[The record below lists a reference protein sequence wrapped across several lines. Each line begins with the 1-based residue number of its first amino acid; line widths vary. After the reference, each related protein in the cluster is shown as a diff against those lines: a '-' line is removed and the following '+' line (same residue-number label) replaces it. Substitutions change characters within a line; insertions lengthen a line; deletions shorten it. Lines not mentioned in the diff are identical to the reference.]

1 MRSTLIRDFALKRI
15 CKYLSRVGDV
25 TNYSWWGYSMDV
37 DQFGYSYGIMKFY
50 GTNYYEHMGF
60 YLGYGYN
67 MALLVNEKSGIAD
80 FWGQHPESHRLDFF
94 FPSRQMA
101 SWLLLKWL
109 RYPEPTDSKSLQDI
123 NFGETTN
130 HIFARKIKAMLLWST
145 SSFHSAGFD
154 FLLVEEQTPYDH
166 LQTARPPGLQ
176 GRRCQGRQGWPWI
189 RSDDLAVALG

>member
-1 MRSTLIRDFALKRI
+1 
-15 CKYLSRVGDV
+15 
-25 TNYSWWGYSMDV
+25 
-37 DQFGYSYGIMKFY
+37 
-50 GTNYYEHMGF
+50 
-60 YLGYGYN
+60 
-67 MALLVNEKSGIAD
+67 
-80 FWGQHPESHRLDFF
+80 
-94 FPSRQMA
+94 MA

-154 FLLVEEQTPYDH
+154 FLLVDEQTPYDH

-189 RSDDLAVALG
+189 RSDELAVALG